1 MDWPTGRGGLRRDR
15 VLKAIVSTQQ
25 QNRMT
30 KELTRSLVS
39 GKLVI
44 FDKFWPEDDVHR
56 FVWPTRLQGGSGL
69 SKGAC
74 FVGSTCVGQIFAE
87 QKRFSGRKNQRGPW
101 AGTLSVA

>member
-74 FVGSTCVGQIFAE
+74 FVSSTCVGQIFAE
-87 QKRFSGRKNQRGPW
+87 QKRFSGRKN
-101 AGTLSVA
+101 